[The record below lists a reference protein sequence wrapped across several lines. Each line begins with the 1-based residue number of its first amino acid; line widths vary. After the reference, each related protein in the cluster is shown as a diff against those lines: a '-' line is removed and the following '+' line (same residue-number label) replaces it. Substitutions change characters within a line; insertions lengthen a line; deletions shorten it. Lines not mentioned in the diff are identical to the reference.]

1 VTLGRAIRLARVD
14 VRRSW
19 RRLAGAAGAIAL
31 AVAALVFLLALG
43 LGVRRTLLGDVFPLD
58 RLEVAAEGRSLDLFA
73 VRLPLGGDTL
83 SPDIVDRLEELPGV
97 RRVYPKMKLVVPAVV
112 SGGGWLLGSALQTEL
127 VIDGIDPDLVADE
140 VGAAF
145 RPVDRLPSSCRGDR
159 DCGPDGYCVGASAA
173 VAGACRAYVPALI
186 SPQLLELYNGSLR
199 RVYRLP
205 KLDPE
210 ALEGVTGELT
220 IGASM
225 LKPGQRRAL
234 TRERVRLVGISDR
247 AIPLGLT
254 LPLSVVRDLNVRFS
268 SPGAADEYHSA
279 ILELSSPD
287 SAPAVIEAAESMGLV
302 VSDRGARRTA
312 DALSLLLAIAAAVGA
327 ALLAVAVLSVVH
339 AFYLAIADRRHEL
352 AVLRALGATRSDL
365 RGMVVAEAILV
376 GAAAGVAGVAVAAGA
391 AALFDRIAR
400 TWVPDFPYRPDSFFS
415 LEPALLVGAVAIAV
429 AAAVI
434 GALPAVQRAAA
445 ADPSEGLTAS

>member
-1 VTLGRAIRLARVD
+1 MSAGRAVRLARID
-14 VRRSW
+14 ARRSW
-19 RRLAGAAGAIAL
+19 RRLAAAAAAIAL

-43 LGVRRTLLGDVFPLD
+43 LGIRRTLLGEVFPLD

-73 VRLPLGGDTL
+73 IRLPLGGDTL
-83 SPDIVDRLEELPGV
+83 SPDMVSRLEELPGV

-140 VGAAF
+140 VGQAF
-145 RPVDRLPSSCRGDR
+145 RPADRVARSCRSDR
-159 DCGPDGYCVGASAA
+159 QCGPDGYCVGASMAA
-173 VAGACRAYVPALI
+173 AGACRAYIPALI

-220 IGASM
+220 LGASM
-225 LKPGQRRAL
+225 LKPGQRRPL
-234 TRERVRLVGISDR
+234 EHERVRLVGISDR

-254 LPLSVVRDLNVRFS
+254 LPLSVVRELNVRFS

-279 ILELSSPD
+279 ILELESPG
-287 SAPAVIEAAESMGLV
+287 AAAAVIERVESMGLA

-312 DALSLLLAIAAAVGA
+312 DALSLLLAIAAAVGVA
-327 ALLAVAVLSVVH
+327 VLAVAVLSVVH
-339 AFYLAIADRRHEL
+339 AFYLAITDRRREL
-352 AVLRALGATRSDL
+352 AVLRALGATRGDL
-365 RGMVVAEAILV
+365 RGMVVAEAVLV
-376 GAAAGVAGVAVAAGA
+376 GAVAGGVGVVVAVAAA
-391 AALFDRIAR
+391 TLFDRLAA
-400 TWVPDFPYRPDSFFS
+400 TWVPDFPYRPDSFFA
-415 LEPALLVGAVAIAV
+415 LDPALLGSAVLIAIVAAVVGAV
-429 AAAVI
+429 
-434 GALPAVQRAAA
+434 PAVQRAAA
-445 ADPSEGLTAS
+445 ADPSEGLVGT